1 MNVNL
6 SKNEPKDINY
16 EDQVEVQ
23 EVDQNHVLIQKG
35 TLRYNGRFHIPMYLV
50 EKYYGNTFWF
60 SIDQEEKNNF
70 MINLG
75 HLSNLV
81 KVW

>member
-6 SKNEPKDINY
+6 SKKESRDVNY
-16 EDQVEVQ
+16 EDQVEVR

-35 TLRYNGRFHIPMYLV
+35 TLCYNGGFIIPMYLA

-60 SIDQEEKNNF
+60 SIDQEEKNSY
-70 MINLG
+70 MINSG

-81 KVW
+81 KV